1 MRPTAHRRIR
11 TWQHCGV
18 PPYVH
23 ASIALVAATIV
34 VAIALPS
41 PRLHPSKAGTA
52 CLVLMVASGAIFLA
66 AAVVILLSMTAS
78 LPGYIVMAPALAAL
92 GVAAALVLVMCW
104 MAASEPPESVAP
116 GADGSEDDDGGGGGG
131 GGLRPEDDPPRDPGP
146 SDGIDWDS
154 FDAERAG
161 WESSPTLP
169 GRDLI
174 GV

>member
-1 MRPTAHRRIR
+1 
-11 TWQHCGV
+11 V

-41 PRLHPSKAGTA
+41 PRLHPSKAGTI
-52 CLVLMVASGAIFLA
+52 CLVLMGLSGAIFLT
-66 AAVVILLSMTAS
+66 AVAVIVLSMTAS
-78 LPGYIVMAPALAAL
+78 LPGYVVMTPAVAAL
-92 GVAAALVLVMCW
+92 GVATALPLAMCW
-104 MAASEPPESVAP
+104 MASSDAPERVVP
-116 GADGSEDDDGGGGGG
+116 DADGSEDDDGGGGGG
-131 GGLRPEDDPPRDPGP
+131 GGLRPEDEPPRDPGP

-161 WESSPTLP
+161 WDPTPALP
-169 GRDLI
+169 GRDLV